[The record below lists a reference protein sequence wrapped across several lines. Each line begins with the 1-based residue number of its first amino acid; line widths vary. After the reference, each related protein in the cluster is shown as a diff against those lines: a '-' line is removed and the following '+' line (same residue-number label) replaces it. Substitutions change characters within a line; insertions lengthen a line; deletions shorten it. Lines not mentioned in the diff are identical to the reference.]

1 MEALGVMG
9 CSGFDVELRALVDAL
24 LKDVCALA
32 VRWSAALQREITA
45 SRTENHELRRRLH
58 IMEQTLSQS
67 SHNTRRT
74 QAEGVG
80 HLDTHAKL
88 PEPGANEGLKKAQE
102 CVKKTLNTETEPT
115 GPRGGQW
122 QRRISALPGLKEEEM
137 EISVTG
143 RRQHRPYAACSDGLH
158 STDYTDPE
166 ADSQFSGLK
175 TECERNS
182 EPEMQNAEAEHNG
195 EDSRDGEDDTQDCLA
210 VEEQGE
216 TEDHSTQHG
225 HHLFLRKMEQEEE
238 DLEREDEEQDQFY
251 TSHFMPTDL
260 ELSSTLLPNHSE
272 STPSDCSTFA
282 ALEENAD
289 ASSTHLLNA
298 ECSDLADGDADPSNS
313 RKQKGPRY
321 ICNICGKSLS
331 SKYSLTVHF
340 TMHTGERPYACA
352 QCGKRFVNRS
362 NLQIHQ
368 NIHTGA
374 KPYVCTLCP
383 KSFADPSPFGR
394 HKRMHS
400 RELQQSSHT
409 PKCQFICN
417 ICGKSLSTKQG
428 LSYHL
433 TMHTGERPYT
443 CTWCGKSFV
452 LKHNLKIHQNI
463 HTGAK
468 PYVCTLCPKS
478 FADPSSLKKHQR
490 MHV

>member
-1 MEALGVMG
+1 MEALGAMG
-9 CSGFDVELRALVDAL
+9 CSGFDVELRALVDVL

-32 VRWSAALQREITA
+32 VRWNAALQREITA
-45 SRTENHELRRRLH
+45 SRSENSELRRRLH
-58 IMEQTLSQS
+58 IMEQTLSHS
-67 SHNTRRT
+67 SHST
-74 QAEGVG
+74 QAEAAGRV
-80 HLDTHAKL
+80 DTQAGL
-88 PEPGANEGLKKAQE
+88 PEPGGNEGLKKAPAE
-102 CVKKTLNTETEPT
+102 CAKKTVNIEIEPT
-115 GPRGGQW
+115 GPTGGQW
-122 QRRISALPGLKEEEM
+122 QRQISALPGLKEEEM
-137 EISVTG
+137 DISITG
-143 RRQHRPYAACSDGLH
+143 KTQHRFYANGDVLH
-158 STDYTDPE
+158 ATDYTSAETDC
-166 ADSQFSGLK
+166 QFPGLK
-175 TECERNS
+175 TECERKAES
-182 EPEMQNAEAEHNG
+182 EIQSPEANHSQDN
-195 EDSRDGEDDTQDCLA
+195 SRDDEDDTLDGLA
-210 VEEQGE
+210 VEEACE
-216 TEDHSTQHG
+216 PENHSTQHG
-225 HHLFLRKMEQEEE
+225 HHYFSHKTEENE
-238 DLEREDEEQDQFY
+238 DDLEREDEEQEQFY
-251 TSHFMPTDL
+251 TSHFMPPDL
-260 ELSSTLLPNHSE
+260 RLSSTLLPINSE
-272 STPSDCSTFA
+272 STLSDCSMFA
-282 ALEENAD
+282 SLEGNAEK
-289 ASSTHLLNA
+289 STHLLNA
-298 ECSDLADGDADPSNS
+298 ECSDLDSDPTNS
-313 RKQKGPRY
+313 RKPRGPRY

-400 RELQQSSHT
+400 RELQQSSRS

-433 TMHTGERPYT
+433 TMHTGERPYS

-468 PYVCTLCPKS
+468 PYACTLCPKS

-490 MHV
+490 MHES